1 MPREFKRQDRVADA
15 LQRELSLLIR
25 NELRDPRVG
34 LVNITAAD
42 ISRDLSSAKIYVS
55 FVDLDD
61 DAGHAAA
68 TSALNGAAG
77 FLRSQLARTMQMR
90 TIPRLKFICDNS
102 GAHGSYLSALIDRA
116 VSTDKARHGQQAD
129 EGEE

>member
-34 LVNITAAD
+34 LVNITGAD
-42 ISRDLSSAKIYVS
+42 ISRDLSAAKVFVS
-55 FVDLDD
+55 FVDLKD
-61 DAGHAAA
+61 DAEHAAA
-68 TSALNGAAG
+68 TDVLNGAAG
-77 FLRSQLARTMQMR
+77 FLRSQLAKTMQMR
-90 TIPRLKFICDNS
+90 VVPRLRFICDNT
-102 GAHGSYLSALIDRA
+102 GVQGSYLSALIDQA
-116 VSTDKARHGQQAD
+116 ISTDKARHQQQPD